1 MKSHGLVFHYT
12 GTSPFF
18 LNKTE
23 KKRKLLG
30 SFNKNY
36 DICAA

>member
-1 MKSHGLVFHYT
+1 MGWYSTMRVPAL
-12 GTSPFF
+12 FF